1 MISTITTKR
10 ILFLL
15 LGMALLFAAGPA
27 TAQDGGEESTT
38 PLLGATRTEQ
48 AMAHLSTYLELETP
62 ISIQRIEDD
71 DENIP
76 YVTYSFTPVTYLT
89 SAMGCPAAGIT
100 YDTREVPAYRILI
113 TAYGYGTYD
122 YRVDADG
129 RAVILCRGG
138 GPNETSIGLDLANGN
153 ALGYARVRTGSAAG
167 LVGGPARVDQAM
179 RHVSGYLNLRNT
191 LTLERVTASD
201 PYIAPTEYAWLPIYY
216 IPPTSN
222 NVCLTPLDA
231 NTYNPAAVFGFQVT
245 LTVNNRDYLYQFNQ
259 DGSLLILCINGRPSS
274 TSIFPAS

>member
-1 MISTITTKR
+1 MISILQTKR
-10 ILFLL
+10 ILITLL
-15 LGMALLFAAGPA
+15 IIVMATVAAPVA
-27 TAQDGGEESTT
+27 AQDDGESTT

-62 ISIQRIEDD
+62 ITIARIEDD

-89 SAMGCPAAGIT
+89 SGMGCPAAGVT
-100 YDTREVPAYRILI
+100 YETREVPAYRILI
-113 TAYGYGTYD
+113 TVYGYGTYD
-122 YRVDADG
+122 YRVDAAG

-167 LVGGPARVDQAM
+167 LVGGPARVDQAL

-201 PYIAPTEYAWLPIYY
+201 PFIAAVEYAWLPIYY

-231 NTYNPAAVFGFQVT
+231 NTYNPAAVFGYQVT
-245 LTVNNRDYLYQFNQ
+245 LTVNSRDYIYQFNQ

-274 TSIFPAS
+274 TSSFPSN